1 MGHRPPFECTSSAAW
16 SRQALTSKTRFW
28 AKRYHPDQGNRNS
41 HELMA
46 HINAARTV
54 ILNAHSFDEDRPE
67 RC

>member
-1 MGHRPPFECTSSAAW
+1 LHLEDAFTPFRRLGAA
-16 SRQALTSKTRFW
+16 RVHAGLFRL
-28 AKRYHPDQGNRNS
+28 AKRYHPDQGNQNS

-46 HINAARTV
+46 RINAARTV